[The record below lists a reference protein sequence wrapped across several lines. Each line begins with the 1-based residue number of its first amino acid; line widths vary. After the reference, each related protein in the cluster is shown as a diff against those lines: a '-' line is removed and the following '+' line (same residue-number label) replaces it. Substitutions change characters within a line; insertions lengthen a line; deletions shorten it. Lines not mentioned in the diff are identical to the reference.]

1 MEPQFPNIRHLR
13 AFTEVARQGSISQAA
28 EVVFLSQPA
37 ITHAISKLETALNTT
52 LFIRLHKGMSL
63 TETGRSYLR
72 RTNRALAEIALGT
85 KKATGNSQNN
95 FERIDQ
101 KLTVPQ
107 LRALVALATARSFSM
122 AAWNIGISQPSIHR
136 AARDLEKIIGQP
148 LFLASGKGITLTP
161 TAEMLV
167 RHIRI
172 AASELQQGFY
182 EIAARQG
189 RDTTRIT
196 IGSLPLARAWCLPQS
211 IHKFLK
217 DKEFVQVKTV
227 EGPYL
232 KLLRDLRHGQLDLII
247 GALRDPAPHVDII
260 QETLFEDPLAIVVR
274 YGHPLSETANL
285 NLNDTLNYPWI
296 APSKQTPTG
305 TYLHDMLHIS
315 DMENT
320 PIKVVSS
327 SLVLVRGMLLA
338 GDYVTITSVNQ
349 IQHEL
354 KNKSLIALPIDLPK
368 SARPIGLTYRKDW
381 EPTPTQNLF
390 LDIVRKI
397 HLDRSGLVT
406 IDE

>member
-1 MEPQFPNIRHLR
+1 MEPRLPNIRHLR
-13 AFTEVARQGSISQAA
+13 AFAEVARQGSISQAA

-37 ITHAISKLETALNTT
+37 ITHAISKLETALNTK
-52 LFIRLHKGMSL
+52 LFTRLHKGMSL
-63 TETGRSYLR
+63 TETGRFYLK
-72 RTNRALAEIALGT
+72 RTDRALAEIAIGT
-85 KKATGNSQNN
+85 KKVTKNSA
-95 FERIDQ
+95 ERIDH

-107 LRALVALATARSFSM
+107 LRALVALASARSFSM

-136 AARDLEKIIGQP
+136 AARDLEKNIDQP

-161 TAEMLV
+161 IAEILV

-172 AASELQQGFY
+172 AATELQQGYY
-182 EIAARQG
+182 EIAALQG

-217 DKEFVQVKTV
+217 NKEFVQIKTV
-227 EGPYL
+227 EGPYM
-232 KLLRDLRHGQLDLII
+232 KLLRDLRHGQLDFII
-247 GALRDPAPHVDII
+247 GALRSPAPHDDII
-260 QETLFEDPLAIVVR
+260 QKPLFDDPLAIVVR
-274 YGHPLSETANL
+274 CGHPLSKLTEV

-296 APSKQTPTG
+296 APPRQTPTG
-305 TYLHDMLHIS
+305 TYLYNMLHIS

-349 IQHEL
+349 IRFEL
-354 KNKSLIALPIDLPK
+354 ENKSLIALPIELPD
-368 SARPIGLTYRKDW
+368 STRPIGLTYRKDW
-381 EPTPTQNLF
+381 EPTPTQNIF
-390 LDIVRKI
+390 MDIVKKI
-397 HLDRSGLVT
+397 HLDPLGLVT